1 MEPSR
6 APSSIP
12 ASERL
17 GLWGP
22 VLLYCALI
30 FALSSISS
38 VPALPGHMNDK
49 TAHALL
55 YSGLGFLVARAL
67 SGGAG
72 RPVNASVPVIVLAFA
87 ALYGLSDEFHQLFV
101 PRRSFDSEGPGR
113 RRRGRRDW
121 PGGVVA
127 VEHPPEVQPWH
138 LKRFTSNATVQWRS

>member
-1 MEPSR
+1 VEPSR

-38 VPALPGHMNDK
+38 VPALPGHMSDK

-67 SGGAG
+67 SGGSG
-72 RPVNASVPVIVLAFA
+72 RPVNASVPVIVLAFS

-101 PRRSFDSEGPGR
+101 PRRSFDLRDLAADVAGGGIGLAAWWLWSTLR
-113 RRRGRRDW
+113 RSSRGI
-121 PGGVVA
+121 
-127 VEHPPEVQPWH
+127 
-138 LKRFTSNATVQWRS
+138 